1 MNGGDII
8 NNCQQ
13 LHLYYLIKLIVL
25 IICSTLLSLFLQRV
39 GIGKESIIMVFL
51 VSVLITTVITKGY
64 LYGIT
69 ASIISVFIFN
79 YFFTIPVHTFITYN
93 PNDVILMVAFLGASL
108 ILGTMTN
115 MFQKQ
120 LLIAKQNEH
129 TARLLYKV
137 TNSFLNIT
145 GKENII
151 LQGINYIYQNTKYNS
166 KVSLLEFG
174 EIYIDKK
181 IGFKTEDMSIME
193 ITIQGLTKKLGI
205 IQVAYCKDNFSLEHD
220 LLIKTVITQMGLS
233 LDRELIYNEREK
245 IRIAMEREKTRSNL
259 LRAISHDLRTPLTG
273 IVGASGVIID
283 NLDSLDKLTINKL
296 ASNINDEALWLNKL
310 VENILNMTR
319 IDDGKFRVNKKYE
332 VIDDIVHEAMEHVS
346 RISNKRIISV
356 SIPDEIITIFID
368 GKLIVQVLINLLDN
382 AINHTQDHC
391 SIYLRVHTQGN
402 TVIFDIA
409 DNGDG
414 IDKNIEDT
422 LFESFVTFSN
432 KVIDGN
438 RGIGIGLSICKS
450 IIEAHDGTITV
461 SRATEGGAL
470 FTFTLPIMEV

>member
-1 MNGGDII
+1 M

>member
-1 MNGGDII
+1 M
-8 NNCQQ
+8 
-13 LHLYYLIKLIVL
+13 